1 MPLKEVKNEALD
13 ELDLKII
20 EALKNNSRSK
30 VSDIAKNLRKPRTT
44 IMQRIKK
51 LEERGVIRK
60 YTVDV
65 NPQSLGFNYYAY
77 IMIKV
82 RKGVGVKL
90 DQIQLARKIVNE
102 TRSRNDLPLVEEASI
117 VTGAYDIILRAWVR
131 TWEELSKFLLKYLP
145 SIEEVESTETFMV
158 LQKEPQNT

>member
-1 MPLKEVKNEALD
+1 MSLKKVGGGVLD

-20 EALKNNSRSK
+20 EVLKNNSRSK
-30 VSDIAKNLRKPRTT
+30 IIDIAKKLGKPRTT

-60 YTVDV
+60 YTIDV

-82 RKGVGVKL
+82 RKGIGVKL
-90 DQIQLARKIVNE
+90 DQIQLAKKIINE
-102 TRSRNDLPLVEEASI
+102 TRSRDDLPLVEEASI
-117 VTGAYDIILRAWVR
+117 VTGAYDIVLRAWVR
-131 TWEELSKFLLKYLP
+131 NWEELSKFLLKYLP
-145 SIEEVESTETFMV
+145 SIEEIESTETFMV
-158 LQKEPQNT
+158 LHKEPQNT